1 MAAAGGNRMEK
12 RVLGRTG
19 YRVTILTIG
28 GAGPGFTPSVEEGIK
43 AFEMAVERGLNMVD
57 IAPSYGEAEAR
68 LGPLISE
75 YRDKLVVAE
84 KTMERTKEGAWREL
98 KQSLARLG
106 VRSFD
111 IYQFHAVSSLEE
123 LDRIFEKG
131 GAFEAF
137 IEARDQGLIKFIGI
151 TVHNDMRIVLKAL
164 ERFDFDTILIPVNVA
179 SMVHPAPEND
189 FRPVLK
195 VAADRD
201 IGVIAI
207 KAIARGRWP
216 GERRLIGD
224 RQFTTWYEPLEEQA
238 DIDRAVWFTLSQEP
252 VATYSMASEVR
263 LWPRIINAGERFR
276 GLSEKEQMEVIDYF
290 RERGV
295 KPLFPE

>member
-1 MAAAGGNRMEK
+1 MEK

-19 YRVTILTIG
+19 YKVTILTIG
-28 GAGPGFTPSVEEGIK
+28 GAGPGFTPSSEEGVQ
-43 AFEMAVERGLNMVD
+43 AFKMAVEKGLNMVD

-68 LGPLISE
+68 LGPLISK
-75 YRDKLVVAE
+75 YRNQLIVAE

-106 VRSFD
+106 VNYFD

-123 LDRIFEKG
+123 LDRIFDKG
-131 GAFEAF
+131 GALEAF
-137 IEARDQGLIKFIGI
+137 LEARDAGLIKHIGI

-164 ERFDFDTILIPVNVA
+164 ERFDFDTVLVPVYA
-179 SMVHPAPEND
+179 AAMVHPTPEND

-195 VAADRD
+195 VARERD

-207 KAIARGRWP
+207 KSIARRRWA
-216 GERRLIGD
+216 GERAKVGNRT
-224 RQFTTWYEPLEEQA
+224 FVSWYEPFVEQEDIDMAVWYTLSQDGVTTYSMSSELSLWPKIISAAERLKKLAPEEQA
-238 DIDRAVWFTLSQEP
+238 
-252 VATYSMASEVR
+252 EVV
-263 LWPRIINAGERFR
+263 ERFR
-276 GLSEKEQMEVIDYF
+276 QKGA
-290 RERGV
+290 